1 MPFSF
6 SFMLVVMLCASI
18 SPLVGTGVI
27 WALCVK
33 RWRYTGQ
40 RAGTTGGIFAA
51 KFVATYFAL
60 HVLFGNGIQMRPMSM
75 AVAAGA
81 GFTIGA
87 LVMCMWIWMSSAR
100 A

>member
-6 SFMLVVMLCASI
+6 LFVSVFMLCAMI
-18 SPLVGTGVI
+18 SPLVGTGVL

-51 KFVATYFAL
+51 KFVVTYFVL
-60 HVLFGNGIQMRPMSM
+60 HVLFGNGIPIRPMSI

-87 LVMCMWIWMSSAR
+87 LVTCTWIWMRSTQA
-100 A
+100 